1 MQIKTLMRYHL
12 TERLLSKRQQITS
25 VGKDM
30 QKKKPSCTIDGNV
43 SWCSHYGK
51 QDESPQKI
59 KIELPYDPSVPLLGV
74 YLKKKH
80 SF

>member
-1 MQIKTLMRYHL
+1 
-12 TERLLSKRQQITS
+12 
-25 VGKDM
+25 M

-59 KIELPYDPSVPLLGV
+59 KIELPYDLAILLV
-74 YLKKKH
+74 SIYLKKMKILIIKDI
-80 SF
+80 STSMFTTA